1 MQHSGGPSVVS
12 RGDLGSIMAL
22 IVILLQLL
30 VVVVCFFSSFH
41 PSPLLWAQAGET

>member
-12 RGDLGSIMAL
+12 RGDVGSVMAL

-30 VVVVCFFSSFH
+30 VVFVFRFH